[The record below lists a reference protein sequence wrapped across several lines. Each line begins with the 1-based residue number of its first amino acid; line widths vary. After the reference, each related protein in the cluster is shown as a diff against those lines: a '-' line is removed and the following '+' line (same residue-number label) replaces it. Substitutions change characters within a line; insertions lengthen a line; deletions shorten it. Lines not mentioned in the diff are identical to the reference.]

1 MRAGFPVS
9 GWPRLLVILST
20 LLFALSTS
28 FAGVL
33 KVPTAGVSP
42 KNPRVGERVTLTYKI
57 YDAFST
63 SSPKPRM
70 PASIQA
76 GGMTFQ
82 LADATAERALGAYYF
97 RATYTARAVRP
108 GIFNVPSVP
117 LRAGGERVETRPLT
131 FRVSGKAEVEEEKP
145 PFDPAKLP
153 APRRVEQLPAS
164 RSQPVPRPPTVATPR
179 PAKPATPRPSPSP
192 MAPAAVVAA
201 PPVPKPTA
209 APKQAAS
216 GAALKGS
223 MKIPA
228 GEFFVGQA
236 VPITL
241 EFPLRVDDQFEG
253 PLTRPALA
261 GEGFTGSELEPLE
274 TTTLTT
280 NGVAFNLIVLKGTI
294 VPFRAGPLKIPDLAL
309 TGRRLSGGSVGPAF
323 PGKFPAPSGGEWEDY
338 SVPADGREIVVRE
351 LPEKGK
357 PEDFTGAVGIFST
370 LPLEASPVSAKA
382 GEPVALKVRVR
393 LQPGSDP
400 SLSNMDSVSGP
411 ELDQDEQWRSHGPK
425 EDYDT
430 ARGIKS
436 FEYTLVARSKTAKSP
451 SAHLYYFDPQQ
462 KKYLKLEWP
471 SIDLPAE
478 GPTPGSDAARNTAAP
493 KVQAAPT
500 SSPAVRGSSAFVW
513 PTLPAIPWEALRRA
527 AFWPISILVSTFLF
541 FWAARIFLRRRRE
554 ANAMLKAAL
563 ADAWDRIDEAG
574 DNPAAFYTAAAGVIS
589 ARLALWRGKAG
600 ALDDLGEQ
608 LNRLVSNVP
617 LREDLA
623 AVLARRDELNYGA
636 AQPAAFRPGERDAVC
651 AALEKFCEDVA

>member
-9 GWPRLLVILST
+9 VWPRLLAILSI
-20 LLFALSTS
+20 LLFSLSAS

-33 KVPTAGVSP
+33 KVPTAGISP
-42 KNPRVGERVTLTYKI
+42 KNPRVGQQVTLTYKI
-57 YDAFST
+57 YDAFSL
-63 SSPKPRM
+63 SSSKPRM
-70 PASIQA
+70 PDSIQA

-82 LADATAERALGAYYF
+82 LLDATADRALGAHYF
-97 RATYTARAVRP
+97 RATYTARATRP
-108 GIFNVPSVP
+108 GIFKVPSVR
-117 LRAGGERVETRPLT
+117 LRAGGESIETRPLT
-131 FRVSGKAEVEEEKP
+131 FRVGGKAEVEEEKP
-145 PFDPAKLP
+145 PFDPSKVP
-153 APRRVEQLPAS
+153 ATSRVEQLPAS
-164 RSQPVPRPPTVATPR
+164 RLQPAPR
-179 PAKPATPRPSPSP
+179 PAAVNAPRPVKAATPRPSPSP
-192 MAPAAVVAA
+192 VVAA
-201 PPVPKPTA
+201 AVAAASPATTPTP
-209 APKQAAS
+209 APKQAAP
-216 GAALKGS
+216 GATLKGS

-274 TTTLTT
+274 TTTFTT
-280 NGVAFNLIVLKGTI
+280 NGIACNLIVLKGTI
-294 VPFRAGPLKIPDLAL
+294 VPFRAGPLTIPDLAL

-338 SVPADGREIVVRE
+338 SVPAEGREIVVRE
-351 LPEKGK
+351 LPEEGK
-357 PEDFTGAVGIFST
+357 PEDFTGAVGVFST
-370 LPLEASPVSAKA
+370 LPLEASPVSANA

-393 LQPGSDP
+393 LQPGSDA
-400 SLSNMDSVSGP
+400 SLSNMASVSGP
-411 ELDQDEQWRSHGPK
+411 ELDQDESWRSHGPK
-425 EDYDT
+425 EEYDA

-451 SAHLYYFDPQQ
+451 SAYLHYFDPQQ

-471 SIDLPAE
+471 AIDLPAE
-478 GPTPGSDAARNTAAP
+478 GPTPEGDAARNTAAP
-493 KVQAAPT
+493 NVPATPT
-500 SSPAVRGSSAFVW
+500 SSPVVRDSAAFVW
-513 PTLPAIPWEALRRA
+513 PTLPAIPWEAIRQA

-563 ADAWDRIDEAG
+563 SDAWDRLDEAG

-589 ARLALWRGKAG
+589 SRLALWRGKAG

-608 LNRLVSNVP
+608 LNRLVANVP

-636 AQPAAFRPGERDAVC
+636 AEPATFRPGERDAVC
-651 AALEKFCEDVA
+651 ASLEKFCEDVA